1 MIKVWVLIAYMW
13 SGYSGGPFVIDNIA
27 TQQDCERVAANINY
41 LSKESNGL
49 YSNSPTRCVEV
60 WKIK

>member
-13 SGYSGGPFVIDNIA
+13 TGNAGGPLVIDNIA
-27 TQQDCERVAANINY
+27 SQQECERVAENIRY
-41 LSKESNGL
+41 MTRDTLLNGT
-49 YSNSPTRCVEV
+49 PTRCVEV